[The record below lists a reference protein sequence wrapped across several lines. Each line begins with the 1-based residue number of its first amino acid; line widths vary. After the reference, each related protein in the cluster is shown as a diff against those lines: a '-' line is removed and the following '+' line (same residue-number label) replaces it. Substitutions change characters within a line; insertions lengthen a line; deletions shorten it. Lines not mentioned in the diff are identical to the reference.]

1 MRHHHAFSLLALLG
15 VGCAGTPTSPA
26 LTNDHPAS
34 ADAPSSPMP
43 AMSNV
48 LRQTDPIT
56 PAAGSGGP
64 EAGQSQHG
72 GMNHGMNGMGGMQ
85 DRASNAPSA
94 AASQPAQPSAAAAY
108 VCPMHP
114 EVTSDKPSK
123 CPKCGM
129 KLVKNDKNPASGG
142 AHEGH

>member
-1 MRHHHAFSLLALLG
+1 MRHHHTFSLLALLG
-15 VGCAGTPTSPA
+15 AGCAGTPTSPT

-48 LRQTDPIT
+48 LRQADPIA
-56 PAAGSGGP
+56 PAASSGGP
-64 EAGQSQHG
+64 DAGQQQHG
-72 GMNHGMNGMGGMQ
+72 GMSHGMNGMGRMQ
-85 DRASNAPSA
+85 DGASNAPSG

-108 VCPMHP
+108 ACPMHP

-129 KLVKNDKNPASGG
+129 KLVKSARDQTSGG